1 MSSIA
6 YISDAKMLE
15 FHRLQNNRKMNFWR
29 LNNKGFTDFCQGE
42 FIFFLSKDRRMMRN
56 REKGII
62 GYGTLEGIDSLSV
75 RKMWNKY
82 GSYNGYSSYEEF
94 SETLNKLS
102 DKGETPKKISSLV
115 VGDVVFFQGP
125 IYLSEFDYNI
135 SRNIESYTYLE
146 DKVTVSILKKASE
159 IGRDVWTHPEKENKV
174 DLDIIRVQLFEAL
187 DAVRPLEYKK
197 SELKAIRSLIPDRC
211 EILKDHQDLGFE
223 IDENRVTIHAF
234 LINDKYQNEL
244 AGYLVLLK
252 KQILGIL
259 DKEIVIEFITGNDL
273 MDEILND

>member
-135 SRNIESYTYLE
+135 SRNIESYIYLE

-159 IGRDVWTHPEKENKV
+159 IGLDVWTHPEKENKV
-174 DLDIIRVQLFEAL
+174 DLDIIRVELFEAL
-187 DAVRPLEYKK
+187 DTVRALEYKK

-223 IDENRVTIHAF
+223 IDENRVIIHAF

-244 AGYLVLLK
+244 TGYLVLLK

-259 DKEIVIEFITGNDL
+259 DKEIVIEFNTGNDL

>member
-102 DKGETPKKISSLV
+102 DKGEMPKKISSLV

-135 SRNIESYTYLE
+135 SRNIESYIYLE

-159 IGRDVWTHPEKENKV
+159 IGLDVWTHPEKENKV
-174 DLDIIRVQLFEAL
+174 DLDIIRVELFEAL
-187 DAVRPLEYKK
+187 DAVRALEYKK

-244 AGYLVLLK
+244 TGYLVLLK

>member
-135 SRNIESYTYLE
+135 SRNIESYIYLE

-159 IGRDVWTHPEKENKV
+159 IGLDVWTHPEKENKV

-211 EILKDHQDLGFE
+211 EILKDHQDMGFE

-244 AGYLVLLK
+244 TGYLVLLK

>member
-135 SRNIESYTYLE
+135 SRNIESYIYLE

-159 IGRDVWTHPEKENKV
+159 IGLDVWTHPEKENKV
-174 DLDIIRVQLFEAL
+174 DLDIIRVELFVAL
-187 DAVRPLEYKK
+187 DTVRALEYKK

-223 IDENRVTIHAF
+223 IDENRVIIHAF

-244 AGYLVLLK
+244 TGYLVLLK

-259 DKEIVIEFITGNDL
+259 DKEIVIEFNTGNDL

>member
-135 SRNIESYTYLE
+135 SRNIESYIYLE

-159 IGRDVWTHPEKENKV
+159 IGLDVWTHPEKENKV

-244 AGYLVLLK
+244 TGYLVLLK

>member
-82 GSYNGYSSYEEF
+82 GSYNGYGSYEEF

-135 SRNIESYTYLE
+135 SRNIESYIYLE

-159 IGRDVWTHPEKENKV
+159 IGLDVWTHPEKENKV
-174 DLDIIRVQLFEAL
+174 DLDIIRVELFEAL
-187 DAVRPLEYKK
+187 DAVRALEYKK

-244 AGYLVLLK
+244 TGYLVLLK

>member
-94 SETLNKLS
+94 SEALNKLS
-102 DKGETPKKISSLV
+102 DKGEMPKKISSLV

-135 SRNIESYTYLE
+135 SRNIESYIYLE

-159 IGRDVWTHPEKENKV
+159 IGLDVWTHPEKENKV
-174 DLDIIRVQLFEAL
+174 DLDIIRVELFEAL
-187 DAVRPLEYKK
+187 DAVRALEYKK

-223 IDENRVTIHAF
+223 IDENRVIIHAF

-244 AGYLVLLK
+244 TGYLVLLK

-259 DKEIVIEFITGNDL
+259 DKEIVIEFNTGNDL